1 MNFLPV
7 REINFGTL
15 ISTAAPL

>member
-7 REINFGTL
+7 QI
-15 ISTAAPL
+15 